1 LWEREPNRRITLL
14 NDPKFLSLSEEEQ
27 EKMFPVSNR
36 ECELLLNNNIIRFD
50 PNFVAD
56 LLFNKLGDYPIY
68 IGPYPQN
75 GKDIET
81 LNKTGITAVIN
92 LQSDVD
98 HLHRQ
103 INWQENLKAYAQHNI
118 EVRRF
123 PIQDFSSEDLVKNL
137 KGSGDLLNELL
148 KKNQVVYVH
157 CTAGMSRAAA
167 AIIIY
172 LYYYQYMSFE
182 DAYNLVKQH
191 RSIICPNVGAI
202 KQVIKNNER
211 KEVSEHSSSHI
222 KEEETKKEKEQK
234 EEKVEEVQPKEEVTT
249 QHKKKKKH
257 TTSN

>member
-14 NDPKFLSLSEEEQ
+14 SDPKFLSLSEEEQ
-27 EKMFPVSNR
+27 EKIFPVSNR
-36 ECELLLNNNIIRFD
+36 ECELLLNNNIVRFD

-56 LLFNKLGDYPIY
+56 LIFNKLGDYPIY

-81 LNKTGITAVIN
+81 LHKNGVTAVIN
-92 LQSDVD
+92 LQSDID

-103 INWQENLKAYAQHNI
+103 INWQDNLKAYAKNNI
-118 EVRRF
+118 EIRRY
-123 PIQDFSSEDLVKNL
+123 PILDFSSEDLVKKL
-137 KGSGDLLNELL
+137 KDSGDLLHELL
-148 KKNQVVYVH
+148 KNNQVVYVH

-167 AIIIY
+167 TVIIY

-182 DAYNLVKQH
+182 DAYDYVKQH

-211 KEVSEHSSSHI
+211 KEASEEPSSH
-222 KEEETKKEKEQK
+222 KEEMMKQEKGHK
-234 EEKVEEVQPKEEVTT
+234 EEKGEETHPKEEVS
-249 QHKKKKKH
+249 HHKKKKH
-257 TTSN
+257 TKTSN